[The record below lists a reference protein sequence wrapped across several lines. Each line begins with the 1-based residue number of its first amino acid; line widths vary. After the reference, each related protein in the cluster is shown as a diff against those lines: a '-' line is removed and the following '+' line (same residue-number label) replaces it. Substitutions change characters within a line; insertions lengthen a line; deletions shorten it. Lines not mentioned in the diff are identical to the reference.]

1 MTDIQKTE
9 EEEQDSAWVSIET
22 PFDAEW
28 LAHFISDPGRV
39 VRINSL
45 MLFDEFEQIGPA
57 EYRMKAQNLSNDK
70 LVETTFKAEAEGSDL
85 IIRYSDGLKSAT
97 RFHIEDKPGGVANLI
112 ITDEYGG
119 GTSKQER
126 EARIDEVDKSLIKWG
141 QDVHKYVHQ
150 LDKWGW
156 LPGFKWY
163 MGGFWLRMKPL
174 ARRIAYLLI
183 MITIAEFVMFL
194 MVFTVFWLELDKY
207 LR

>member
-1 MTDIQKTE
+1 MTDIQKTDDQ
-9 EEEQDSAWVSIET
+9 QDSAWVSIDT
-22 PFDAEW
+22 PFGAEW
-28 LAHFISDPGRV
+28 LAHFISDPSRV
-39 VRINSL
+39 IRINSL
-45 MLFDEFEQIGPA
+45 MIFDEFKQTGPA
-57 EYRMKAQNLSNDK
+57 EYIMKAKNLSNDRMVDTVLK
-70 LVETTFKAEAEGSDL
+70 VEPEGSDL
-85 IIRYSDGLKSAT
+85 IVRYSNGLKTAT
-97 RFHIEDKPGGVANLI
+97 RFHIDEKPGGLANLV

-119 GTSKQER
+119 AAQAER

-141 QDVHKYVHQ
+141 QDIHRYVHQ

-174 ARRIAYLLI
+174 ARRICYLLI

-207 LR
+207 LK